1 MPIKQLNHFSP
12 ELNAQRSPR
21 PDWPDKQAQP
31 TPKQKQTA
39 FATTSTPLDW
49 VRRMG
54 HLVNASGHHVAGAA
68 WATLGQSLKSAYP
81 SFEGAAQ
88 TMRAHH
94 QHEAQTQVAKAQAL
108 GAVTNHQ
115 AIKRAADLPNYAAS
129 LMAQGAVPLAS
140 IALAARTGGAPAA
153 LVVAH
158 GLNTAFNVSYQ
169 LDMSGQA
176 NLAQAAVTAIPATVA
191 QIGVGAAFPRL
202 GPAGWAPGG
211 ALVGSV
217 SAGSQQLS
225 TLGMPLLQAEH
236 GASLGASAFD
246 GALLGLLL
254 GPASPFL
261 QPGNAANAR
270 RANTTTHTTH
280 NSAWPQGPIY
290 DLNKVGNTWV
300 YSPQHRTSAQAAS
313 QSRPVAPWNLGLWSD
328 KAKIAGMRLAYPPKN
343 EFDVGNPDDHRPPSA
358 DTQWQRLHA
367 AHPLPKP
374 WVGTSELFFA
384 LSRTSTQKLEAL
396 SSPSILYLLQEVTAA
411 LSTQLGLAYKPR
423 GLDIPPPAA
432 GAGRLSAQ
440 EIAMALT
447 LSNPL
452 AEALAP
458 LKNKS
463 LTMPP
468 TLNQYIQHQRTP
480 IALLSSLQERLVAEL
495 ESRIQLANLEENH
508 SDTTAW
514 AGQFDDSGPAFNRS
528 PARRIEPHLD
538 SQRWRNALQ
547 QIDGKTLALPAVQAL
562 RAWLEYG
569 GNIQH
574 ASEQTGLSPQAITT
588 WVRNAPGWLGA
599 NSPDALANLLG
610 GQSTLL
616 KTLKHIEAKR
626 VSVKHVNRAT
636 QAATPTHVTEH
647 VTRLAIDQS
656 LIRLTDQ
663 EVHMLWAYIDGAFS
677 IKDIARIHDTTPF
690 TVQHMLKSLSKDLDI
705 AYDKSAI
712 VAAME
717 KLTKPHY
724 QTVSDALW
732 EIANDRRKWADEK
745 STVPVLTPAQL
756 MHAQEQLHT
765 GQLFLLRHWAQHKQ
779 LSTKDQSAIL
789 PLNEKTIGFYRS
801 KIYTAFGVKNIWE
814 LDLRIPGGLEKYLDQ
829 RENQLNPHSQKP
841 SATGH

>member
-54 HLVNASGHHVAGAA
+54 HLVNASGHHVAGAV

-81 SFEGAAQ
+81 SFEGAAH

-153 LVVAH
+153 LVLAH

-176 NLAQAAVTAIPATVA
+176 NLTQAAVTAIPATVA

-261 QPGNAANAR
+261 WPSKAANAR
-270 RANTTTHTTH
+270 RADATDITH
-280 NSAWPQGPIY
+280 NNTRAQGPIY
-290 DLNKVGNTWV
+290 DLSKVGNTWV
-300 YSPQHRTSAQAAS
+300 YSPQHRASAQAAS
-313 QSRPVAPWNLGLWSD
+313 PSHPVAPWKLGLWSD

-358 DTQWQRLHA
+358 DTQWQRLRA
-367 AHPLPKP
+367 AHPLPEP
-374 WVGTSELFFA
+374 WVGTSELLFA

-396 SSPSILYLLQEVTAA
+396 SSPSILYLLQEVTTA
-411 LSTQLGLAYKPR
+411 LSTQLGLAYKSR
-423 GLDIPPPAA
+423 GPDIPPRAVDVDQSLLNEVA
-432 GAGRLSAQ
+432 T
-440 EIAMALT
+440 ALT

-452 AEALAP
+452 SEALAP

-468 TLNQYIQHQRTP
+468 TLSQYIQHQHPP

-495 ESRIQLANLEENH
+495 ESRIQLASLEESA
-508 SDTTAW
+508 SDTTAGFSQ
-514 AGQFDDSGPAFNRS
+514 AHDADPAFS
-528 PARRIEPHLD
+528 PSPDRIEPNLD
-538 SQRWRNALQ
+538 RDR
-547 QIDGKTLALPAVQAL
+547 K
-562 RAWLEYG
+562 
-569 GNIQH
+569 
-574 ASEQTGLSPQAITT
+574 
-588 WVRNAPGWLGA
+588 
-599 NSPDALANLLG
+599 
-610 GQSTLL
+610 
-616 KTLKHIEAKR
+616 
-626 VSVKHVNRAT
+626 SVV
-636 QAATPTHVTEH
+636 
-647 VTRLAIDQS
+647 
-656 LIRLTDQ
+656 
-663 EVHMLWAYIDGAFS
+663 
-677 IKDIARIHDTTPF
+677 
-690 TVQHMLKSLSKDLDI
+690 
-705 AYDKSAI
+705 
-712 VAAME
+712 
-717 KLTKPHY
+717 
-724 QTVSDALW
+724 
-732 EIANDRRKWADEK
+732 
-745 STVPVLTPAQL
+745 
-756 MHAQEQLHT
+756 
-765 GQLFLLRHWAQHKQ
+765 
-779 LSTKDQSAIL
+779 
-789 PLNEKTIGFYRS
+789 
-801 KIYTAFGVKNIWE
+801 
-814 LDLRIPGGLEKYLDQ
+814 
-829 RENQLNPHSQKP
+829 
-841 SATGH
+841 